1 MSNTI
6 RIRTTPNGGD
16 KYLKLKLDQK
26 FDFIEILSLKISQE
40 EAYKR
45 FCSDYGVIAGR
56 VIVNSGFGVPNAK
69 VSVFIPIDDIDKE
82 DSNIKNLYPYEVVT
96 DRDLDGVRYNLLPK
110 ESENNNTCYTP
121 VGTFPTKREILDNE
135 LMSHIYCKYYKF
147 TTTTNYAGDFMIF
160 GVPVGTHIVHVDAD
174 MSDIGLLSQRPY
186 DLIAQGAPKKIFDS
200 STKFSKNTNLDK
212 LTQVKTFNIGVN
224 VQPFWGDLESCEVG
238 ITRLDIDLNYNLI
251 PSAIFMG
258 SIFGDQDKESVS
270 KRCAP
275 REELGELCQ
284 QITNEGTIEIL
295 RKTVDDTNELFF
307 VEGGN
312 VIDENGAWAFQ
323 VPMNLDY
330 VVTDEQGNIVP
341 SNDPSIGIP
350 TRARVRFRIGMND
363 NGDLGRLRTRA
374 KYLVP
379 NNPQT
384 QSDID
389 YSFDDST
396 FKESS
401 FRDLFWNKIYSVTN
415 FIPRYQKVKI
425 NVPNVINE
433 YAASVDFIGGAAVEA
448 FDRASTRNFTGIK
461 NVDACSGDKTPF
473 PYNRL
478 NTKTNPLFR
487 IICIIIKIIAFLVSV
502 LNYVIL
508 PLINLL
514 IGAINLVI
522 GSIVDAINLIING
535 LDFLGLNITP
545 IPWNDIGYI
554 PCIVIECGD
563 GQLFSP
569 GCSSNFPTGLGFQA
583 AVDLYGTNVNFCQST
598 ICLGDTAGLDDCIA
612 FQLAT
617 SLKLYGFDFYNDW
630 INGTL
635 YSYLVKYKRSLSGK
649 EKFCEYDCDGN
660 GGVDGNEDG
669 VPDNNCHRQIL
680 LDTLYP
686 DGNNSQNNNY
696 ETDVISEGLIKKNE
710 DTLYYASSLRNA
722 SQKLFATDIICLG
735 SVFECDWQGFPKIN
749 QYLIPSSYK
758 IPPAISE
765 LGDEVD
771 DVIETG
777 MLELNSYGNTI
788 QNGLFFSINCFGFN
802 VNERQALNIRHICE
816 MFVETDQAI
825 EDEFGNVVQEADG
838 VIGSNDIDGDIG
850 KEFRDA
856 FLLLNIGEQT
866 PNSYSN
872 EVINSNFNTNNFGVY
887 DFTALV
893 DNGVDYINFRGY
905 PESNDDSF
913 SQPKNSYFMYFG
925 LVPGKTAVDILNQN
939 YFAKCST
946 PVKKTFIID
955 SDSTA
960 DINNNGGGTITFTF
974 INGFEPFTY
983 TVTGPNGYSF
993 TGTLGDDEITVVLTG
1008 LFQGNYT
1015 ITATDSLG
1023 NPVSQNVFV
1032 SGPVP
1037 LFAFVEVTQ
1046 NDTSLETQNGQI
1058 TINSVVGGTAPYF
1071 FEVTDGLGGPAGSPS
1086 SGQITNLPLI
1096 INGLGANTT
1105 NGYTVL
1111 VTDSVGNSYETDG
1124 LIMSG
1129 VENLAVT
1136 ADVVPTTC
1144 FNGTNGSIQ
1153 LNISGGY
1160 TPYTTLTT
1168 GPNNFSSF
1176 ASFLGALG
1184 VGTYVTNV
1192 IDAQGNSETITN
1204 VITSLNPQITI
1215 QASTPQDLLKQC
1227 DAQNH
1232 HVRFFVTSGLQPN
1245 STAYISYQLDN
1256 GLFINISQ
1264 PFVSGSVPLEMVI
1277 PNNLFALNVK
1287 IKVSNTSNYECFSNL
1302 ITINKPS
1309 IATPISNLAITGTK
1323 TNIAGPNW
1331 EYDIDATG
1339 GILPYSSIVIRDLA
1353 DNLIYNSGTNPQYLV
1368 SSVNNANGTSY
1379 IFQMPFNGIKVN
1391 IIDNVGCEI
1400 EQTIN

>member
-1 MSNTI
+1 
-6 RIRTTPNGGD
+6 
-16 KYLKLKLDQK
+16 
-26 FDFIEILSLKISQE
+26 
-40 EAYKR
+40 
-45 FCSDYGVIAGR
+45 
-56 VIVNSGFGVPNAK
+56 
-69 VSVFIPIDDIDKE
+69 
-82 DSNIKNLYPYEVVT
+82 
-96 DRDLDGVRYNLLPK
+96 
-110 ESENNNTCYTP
+110 
-121 VGTFPTKREILDNE
+121 
-135 LMSHIYCKYYKF
+135 
-147 TTTTNYAGDFMIF
+147 
-160 GVPVGTHIVHVDAD
+160 
-174 MSDIGLLSQRPY
+174 
-186 DLIAQGAPKKIFDS
+186 
-200 STKFSKNTNLDK
+200 
-212 LTQVKTFNIGVN
+212 
-224 VQPFWGDLESCEVG
+224 
-238 ITRLDIDLNYNLI
+238 
-251 PSAIFMG
+251 MG
-258 SIFGDQDKESVS
+258 SIFSDQDKDSVS

-275 REELGELCQ
+275 REDLGELCQ
-284 QITNEGTIEIL
+284 QITNEGSIEIL

-307 VEGGN
+307 VDGGN
-312 VIDENGAWAFQ
+312 VIDENGVWAFQ
-323 VPMNLDY
+323 IPMNLDY
-330 VVTDEQGNIVP
+330 VVTDEEGNIVP

-350 TRARVRFRIGMND
+350 TRAKVRFRIGMND
-363 NGDLGRLRTRA
+363 SGDLGRLRTRA

-389 YSFDDST
+389 YSFDEST
-396 FKESS
+396 VKESS
-401 FRDLFWNKIYSVTN
+401 FRDLYWNKIYSVTN

-425 NVPNVINE
+425 NIPNALSE
-433 YAASVDFIGGAAVEA
+433 FASPTGAATELL
-448 FDRASTRNFTGIK
+448 DRASTRNFTGIK
-461 NVDACSGDKTPF
+461 NIDACSGDKTPF
-473 PYNRL
+473 PYNRV

-487 IICIIIKIIAFLVSV
+487 VICVIIKIIAFLVSV
-502 LNYVIL
+502 INYIIL
-508 PLINLL
+508 PLINAL
-514 IGAINLVI
+514 ISVINFVI
-522 GSIVDAINLIING
+522 GKIVDAINKIIEG
-535 LDFLGLNITP
+535 LNFLGLNISE
-545 IPWNDIGYI
+545 IPWNGIPYS
-554 PCIVIECGD
+554 PCIVLECGD

-569 GCSSNFPTGLGFQA
+569 GCSPNFPTNLGFEA
-583 AVDLYGTNVNFCQST
+583 AVDTFGVFNYCQST

-617 SLKLYGFDFYNDW
+617 ALKLYEFDFYNDW
-630 INGTL
+630 VNGTL
-635 YSYLVKYKRSLSGK
+635 YSYLVKYKKKPKGR

-680 LDTLYP
+680 LDGLYP
-686 DGNNSQNNNY
+686 EGNNSQNNFY
-696 ETDVISEGLIKKNE
+696 ETGVISEGLIKKNE

-765 LGDEVD
+765 LGDDVD

-777 MLELNSYGNTI
+777 MLELNSYGNII
-788 QNGLFFSINCFGFN
+788 QNGLFFSINCLGLR
-802 VNERQALNIRHICE
+802 VDATQALNIRHICE
-816 MFVETDQAI
+816 IFVETDQAI
-825 EDEFGNVVQEADG
+825 EDEFGNIAQEADG

-872 EVINSNFNTNNFGVY
+872 EEINSNFNTYNFGVY

-893 DNGVDYINFRGY
+893 DNGTEYINFRGY
-905 PESNDDSF
+905 PESNDESF

-925 LVPGKTAVDILNQN
+925 LVPGKTAVDVLNQN
-939 YFAKCST
+939 FFTQCAVAK
-946 PVKKTFIID
+946 KNTFIID

-974 INGFEPFTY
+974 IGGFGPFTY
-983 TVTGPNGYSF
+983 TINGPNGYSF
-993 TGTLGDDEITVVLTG
+993 TGTLDEGETTVELTG
-1008 LFQGNYT
+1008 LLQGNYT

-1032 SGPVP
+1032 SGPIP

-1046 NDTSLETQNGQI
+1046 NDTSLNTQNGQI
-1058 TINSVVGGTAPYF
+1058 TINNIVGGTSPYF
-1071 FEVTDGLGGPAGSPS
+1071 FTVTDGLGNPAGSPS
-1086 SGQITNLPLI
+1086 SGQISNLPLV
-1096 INGLGANTT
+1096 INGLGSNTT

-1111 VTDSVGNSYETDG
+1111 ITDNAGNTYETDG
-1124 LIMSG
+1124 LIMTG
-1129 VENLAVT
+1129 VEALSVESVVT
-1136 ADVVPTTC
+1136 PTTC
-1144 FNGTNGSIQ
+1144 YNGTNGSIT

-1160 TPYTTLTT
+1160 TPYTIVTT
-1168 GPNNFSSF
+1168 GPNNFTSVGT
-1176 ASFLGALG
+1176 FLGALG
-1184 VGTYVTNV
+1184 IGTYVTNL
-1192 IDAQGNSETITN
+1192 IDAQGNSESITN
-1204 VITSLNPQITI
+1204 IITSLNPQLLI
-1215 QASTPQDLLKQC
+1215 QPTTPQDLLKQC
-1227 DAQNH
+1227 NSQNH

-1256 GLFINISQ
+1256 GPFINTSQ
-1264 PFVSGSVPLEMVI
+1264 PFVSGSVPLELVI

-1309 IATPISNLAITGTK
+1309 IATPISNLTFVGTE
-1323 TNIAGPNW
+1323 TNIAGFNW

-1353 DNLIYNSGTNPQYLV
+1353 DNLIYNSVTNPQYLV

-1379 IFQMPFNGIKVN
+1379 IFQMPFNGIKVK
-1391 IIDNVGCEI
+1391 ITDNVGCEF